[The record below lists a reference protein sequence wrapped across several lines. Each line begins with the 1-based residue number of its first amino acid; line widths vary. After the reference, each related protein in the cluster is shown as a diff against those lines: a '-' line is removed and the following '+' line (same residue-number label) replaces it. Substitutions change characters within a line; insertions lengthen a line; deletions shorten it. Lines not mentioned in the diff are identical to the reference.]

1 MEITFGNSVT
11 KKTPVYAAGELLGA
25 LYPKELSSYS
35 LEDGGDVSSDT
46 VEKIL
51 KETLIPRAKRYAMN
65 LLVKSDKTETEL
77 LRKLKS
83 AGYGE
88 EAGNAALEYVRSFHY
103 IDELR
108 TAESYIR
115 TKMDYYSEKEIRYK
129 LEEKGINSETIDM
142 AYDNILE
149 DGEVEDPEV
158 KAALNFV
165 QKKLGNRM
173 VLEDELPYEEKQ
185 KLMAAAFRK
194 GFRQE
199 NIKNALKTLSKT
211 N

>member
-1 MEITFGNSVT
+1 MEITFENTIT
-11 KKTPVYAAGELLGA
+11 KKTPVFADGELLGA
-25 LYPKELSSYS
+25 LYPKELVTYG
-35 LEDGGDVSSDT
+35 LEDGEDVSLET
-46 VEKIL
+46 IEQIL

-65 LLVKSDKTETEL
+65 LLIKSDKTETEL

-88 EAGNAALEYVRSFHY
+88 EAGKAALEYVKSFHY

-115 TKMDYYSEKEIRYK
+115 TKMDYASEKEIRYK

-142 AYDNILE
+142 AYDNITE
-149 DGEVEDPEV
+149 DGEAEDPEL

-165 QKKLGNRM
+165 RKKLGSRADI
-173 VLEDELPYEEKQ
+173 EEELPYEDKQ
-185 KLMAAAFRK
+185 KLLAAAFRK

-199 NIKNALKTLSKT
+199 SIKNALKTLNKSY
-211 N
+211 

>member
-1 MEITFGNSVT
+1 MEITFGNTIT
-11 KKTPVYAAGELLGA
+11 KKTPVYADGELLGA
-25 LYPKELSSYS
+25 LYPKELVTYG
-35 LEDGGDVSSDT
+35 LEDGGDVSLET
-46 VEKIL
+46 IEQIL

-65 LLVKSDKTETEL
+65 LLIKSDKTETEL

-88 EAGNAALEYVRSFHY
+88 EAGKAALEYVKSFHY

-115 TKMDYYSEKEIRYK
+115 TKMDYSSEKEIRYK

-142 AYDNILE
+142 AYDNITE
-149 DGEVEDPEV
+149 DGTEENPEL

-165 QKKLGNRM
+165 RKKLGGRA
-173 VLEDELPYEEKQ
+173 EQEEELSYEEKQ
-185 KLMAAAFRK
+185 KIMAAAFRK

-199 NIKNALKTLSKT
+199 SIKNALKTLNIT
-211 N
+211 Y

>member
-1 MEITFGNSVT
+1 MEITLKNTIT
-11 KKTPVYAAGELLGA
+11 KKTPVYAAGEFLGA
-25 LYPKELSSYS
+25 LYPKELASYG
-35 LEDGGDVSSDT
+35 LEDGVDISEDT
-46 VEKIL
+46 VERIL

-88 EAGNAALEYVRSFHY
+88 TAGQAALEYVRSFHY

-115 TKMDYYSEKEIRYK
+115 TKMDYSSEKEIRYK

-149 DGEVEDPEV
+149 DGTEEDPEL

-165 QKKLGNRM
+165 RKKLGGRA
-173 VLEDELPYEEKQ
+173 EQEEELPYEEKQ
-185 KLMAAAFRK
+185 KIMAAAFRK

-199 NIKNALKTLSKT
+199 SIKNALKTLNIT
-211 N
+211 Y

>member
-1 MEITFGNSVT
+1 MEITFGNTIT
-11 KKTPVYAAGELLGA
+11 KKTPVYADGELLGA
-25 LYPKELSSYS
+25 LYPKELVTYG
-35 LEDGGDVSSDT
+35 LEDGGDVSLET
-46 VEKIL
+46 IEQIL

-88 EAGNAALEYVRSFHY
+88 TAGQAALEYVRSFHY

-115 TKMDYYSEKEIRYK
+115 TKMDYSSEKEIRYK

-142 AYDNILE
+142 AYDNITE
-149 DGEVEDPEV
+149 DGTKEDPEL

-165 QKKLGNRM
+165 RKKLGGRA
-173 VLEDELPYEEKQ
+173 EQEEELSYEEKQ
-185 KLMAAAFRK
+185 KIMAAAFRK

-199 NIKNALKTLSKT
+199 SIKNALKTLNIT
-211 N
+211 Y

>member
-1 MEITFGNSVT
+1 MEITFGNTIT
-11 KKTPVYAAGELLGA
+11 KKTPVYADGELLGA
-25 LYPKELSSYS
+25 LYPKELVTYG
-35 LEDGGDVSSDT
+35 LEDGGDVSLET
-46 VEKIL
+46 IEQIL

-65 LLVKSDKTETEL
+65 LLIKSDKTETEL

-88 EAGNAALEYVRSFHY
+88 EAGKAALEYVKSFHY

-115 TKMDYYSEKEIRYK
+115 TKMDYVSEKEIRYK

-142 AYDNILE
+142 AYDNITE
-149 DGEVEDPEV
+149 DGEAEDPEL
-158 KAALNFV
+158 KAAMNFV
-165 QKKLGNRM
+165 RKKLGTRADS
-173 VLEDELPYEEKQ
+173 EDELPYEEKQ
-185 KLMAAAFRK
+185 KLLAAAFRK

-199 NIKNALKTLSKT
+199 SIKNALKTLNKSY
-211 N
+211 

>member
-1 MEITFGNSVT
+1 MEITFGNKIT
-11 KKTPVYAAGELLGA
+11 KKTPVYADGELLGA
-25 LYPKELSSYS
+25 LYPKELVTYG
-35 LEDGGDVSSDT
+35 LEDGADVSIETKDM
-46 VEKIL
+46 IL

-77 LRKLKS
+77 LRKLLS

-88 EAGNAALEYVRSFHY
+88 EAGEAALEYVKSFHY

-129 LEEKGINSETIDM
+129 LEEKGINSETVDM
-142 AYDNILE
+142 AYDNITE
-149 DGEVEDPEV
+149 DDEAEDPEL

-165 QKKLGNRM
+165 KKKLGSRAYSE
-173 VLEDELPYEEKQ
+173 EDLSYEEKQ
-185 KLMAAAFRK
+185 KVMAAAFRK

-199 NIKNALKTLSKT
+199 SIKTALKTLNISY
-211 N
+211 